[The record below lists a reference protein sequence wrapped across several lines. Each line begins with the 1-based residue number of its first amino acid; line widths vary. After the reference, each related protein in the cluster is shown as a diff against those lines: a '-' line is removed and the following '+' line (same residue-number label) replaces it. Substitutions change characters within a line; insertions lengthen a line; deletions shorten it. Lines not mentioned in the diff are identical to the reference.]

1 MINWPS
7 NPIYLTWSLLPVS
20 LVCCL
25 FLFFPDSCRLCSVW
39 VAPLKNAT
47 FSSPGAP
54 EMWGG
59 RLRGV
64 VLKKLL
70 ILWGRDLERQP
81 SGGKR
86 ERGRGREQYH
96 QAKTHR
102 HNNYTYTASRHIMR
116 QCRRNFKEKKGRY
129 IKKQQRASQTE
140 RETEG
145 ATGGEGGCQG
155 AGERE
160 KKIKRGET
168 MSTFIS
174 SVIPHQW
181 RHAAILIKTK
191 NKHR

>member
-1 MINWPS
+1 MKQWVINWPS
-7 NPIYLTWSLLPVS
+7 NPIYLTWSLLPIS

-70 ILWGRDLERQP
+70 ILWGRDLERQQ
-81 SGGKR
+81 SDRKR
-86 ERGRGREQYH
+86 EGEKQYH

-116 QCRRNFKEKKGRY
+116 QCRSNFKEKHRY
-129 IKKQQRASQTE
+129 IKNNREQVRQRGKQ
-140 RETEG
+140 G
-145 ATGGEGGCQG
+145 VDGKGKKK
-155 AGERE
+155 E
-160 KKIKRGET
+160 KKEET

-181 RHAAILIKTK
+181 RHAVILIKTK